1 MGKGMPASNNVKKK
15 EISGEEAFLAERKF
29 SVREWEEVFNTV
41 TDPMVIID
49 KDYNILKANKA
60 VSKEFSVLTDQIINQ
75 KCYKI
80 FHKYVGPID
89 CSCTTLKFSKD
100 RVNASQEICDNKAGK
115 TYLIDIY
122 PRYNKDGSLK
132 YLVHIIKDVTEIRQ
146 AEANIKAMA
155 ITDFLTGV
163 YNQRHFYFQLE
174 KEIEKIIRYEGTFS
188 LILFDVDGF
197 KEFNDKHGHLE
208 GDNILTK
215 VGEIVRDKIR
225 KTDSAYRYGGDEFV
239 ILMPQTC
246 KEKASK
252 MAERLL
258 SSFRKHIHV
267 TQEQDV
273 VHITLSIGVAEY
285 QKGDTLKTII
295 TKVDSAMYMAKKAG
309 GNKIFNWQSV

>member
-1 MGKGMPASNNVKKK
+1 MSEKKDKSGK
-15 EISGEEAFLAERKF
+15 EACSEKKF

-60 VSKEFSVLTDQIINQ
+60 VSKEFNVLTDQMINQ

-89 CSCTTLKFSKD
+89 CSCTTLKFGKD
-100 RVNASQEICDNKAGK
+100 KITASQEIYDKKAGK

-146 AEANIKAMA
+146 AEENIRAMA

-163 YNQRHFYFQLE
+163 YNQRHFYHQLE
-174 KEIEKIIRYEGTFS
+174 KEIEKIMRYEGTFS
-188 LILFDVDGF
+188 LILFDIDGF
-197 KEFNDKHGHLE
+197 KDFNDKHGHLE
-208 GDNILTK
+208 GDNVLTQ
-215 VGEIVRDKIR
+215 VGKIVKDKIR

-239 ILMPQTC
+239 ILIPQTDSG
-246 KEKASK
+246 KALK

-258 SSFRKHIHV
+258 ESFRKHIHV
-267 TQEQDV
+267 TQEQDL

-285 QKGDTLKTII
+285 QKGDNLKTII
-295 TKVDSAMYMAKKAG
+295 TKVDSAMYKAKKDG
-309 GNKIFNWQSV
+309 GNKTFTF